1 MIKLTWNGTFM
12 ITGDSNIDLLTSTKI
27 EKRYIEVLETYD
39 LNNHMT
45 KAT

>member
-27 EKRYIEVLETYD
+27 QQRYIEVLETYD
-39 LNNHMT
+39 LKNHIT